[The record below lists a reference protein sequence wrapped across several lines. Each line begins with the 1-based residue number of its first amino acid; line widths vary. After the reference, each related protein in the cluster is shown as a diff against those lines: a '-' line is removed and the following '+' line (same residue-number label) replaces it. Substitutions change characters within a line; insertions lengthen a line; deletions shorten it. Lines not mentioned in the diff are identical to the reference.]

1 MRQWAWS
8 LFSLSACLMLVV
20 LADQMAAAMVEQ
32 HVSAF
37 AVSRSAWWALAG
49 TLGLL
54 GVFVVWSGREPEG
67 TGPIETAD
75 LVVAFF
81 WVIVFAVWW
90 LGVAASPIIGH
101 GLAATMY
108 FPLATAMVALAI
120 AQIAGRFTSAE
131 ELKELPW
138 LTELRSDRLTRL
150 LSFQACVL
158 ALFAMVFTRSETS
171 AVTIASAILASLA
184 FGLVALRTGWNASA
198 FAGGLT
204 WATAWAVLGMLA
216 AMRLGR
222 TDVEPRMIHTA
233 VGLLIASF
241 VLLGLAGM
249 LRRDGSNT
257 KRPIRGSLWSSDAVP
272 VQLGIAVEWA
282 AFAGSLV
289 AAVAVMVAGLQA
301 GLLFDREKAAGV
313 AVLMAVAVF
322 LVMLVPRWRG
332 EWLVYLAQAMILA
345 AYVNFRMC
353 YRWPITADAAVLT
366 LLGYIDLGLA
376 EVLERGEQRIY
387 ARPARYSSLV
397 LPVLPLLQL
406 AWVGATKEVTL
417 FHLLAAAIFYSV
429 ACGQMRWKWLGYAAG
444 VFYNA
449 ALWVLWSIFGWQLS
463 DHFQFFMVPV
473 GFSTILFAEAHR
485 GELGRRSVN
494 SIRSAGLLIIYA
506 SLAVPIWQF
515 ASFGAWL
522 TLLVASLVGI
532 FLGIGL
538 RLQTFLW
545 LGLATFVLDVVY
557 EMGRV
562 SLDHAMAKWAIM
574 LAMGLCLV
582 LFVALNE
589 KKRIVE
595 TMRIYYEQ
603 TRLWE

>member
-1 MRQWAWS
+1 
-8 LFSLSACLMLVV
+8 
-20 LADQMAAAMVEQ
+20 
-32 HVSAF
+32 
-37 AVSRSAWWALAG
+37 
-49 TLGLL
+49 
-54 GVFVVWSGREPEG
+54 
-67 TGPIETAD
+67 
-75 LVVAFF
+75 
-81 WVIVFAVWW
+81 
-90 LGVAASPIIGH
+90 
-101 GLAATMY
+101 
-108 FPLATAMVALAI
+108 
-120 AQIAGRFTSAE
+120 
-131 ELKELPW
+131 
-138 LTELRSDRLTRL
+138 
-150 LSFQACVL
+150 
-158 ALFAMVFTRSETS
+158 
-171 AVTIASAILASLA
+171 
-184 FGLVALRTGWNASA
+184 
-198 FAGGLT
+198 
-204 WATAWAVLGMLA
+204 
-216 AMRLGR
+216 
-222 TDVEPRMIHTA
+222 MIHAA
-233 VGLLIASF
+233 VGLLIAAF

-249 LRRDGSNT
+249 LRSDGSNA
-257 KRPIRGSLWSSDAVP
+257 KRGFRGSLWSSDAVP
-272 VQLGIAVEWA
+272 AQLGLAVEWA
-282 AFAGSLV
+282 AFVGSLV

-301 GLLFDREKAAGV
+301 GLLYDREKAAGV
-313 AVLMAVAVF
+313 AVLMAAAVF

-376 EVLERGEQRIY
+376 EVLDRSERRIY
-387 ARPARYSSLV
+387 ARPARFSSLV

-522 TLLVASLVGI
+522 TLLLASLVGI